1 MSQKYINLIKKASK
15 RKRQSRLIIKNGI
28 EYYITISSDVKTKF
42 KKVKFINAKKWII
55 KDVILNRFKIIDKA
69 EIKEIIENNDKAQE
83 SYDKCFQM
91 AVNQTYIL
99 MLSQK
104 QFESLTRYLD
114 KNDVEVGRQISFIRK
129 GTGFK
134 THIEFKNIILK
145 TEK

>member
-1 MSQKYINLIKKASK
+1 MSEKYTNLIKKASK

-28 EYYITISSDVKTKF
+28 EYFITITSDKKPKF

-55 KDVILNRFKIIDKA
+55 PNVLLNGYKIIDKV
-69 EIKEIIENNDKAQE
+69 EIKQIIEKDSKQQE

-91 AVNQTYIL
+91 AVNQMYML

-104 QFESLTRYLD
+104 QLESLTRYLD
-114 KNDVEVGRQISFIRK
+114 KNDVEIGRQISFIRK

-134 THIEFKNIILK
+134 THIVFKNIILK